1 MNDVEAHCAH
11 AKASGALIS
20 TDLEETFYGDRR
32 YTALDPEGFEWTF
45 ASKVKDVAPE
55 DWNPSS

>member
-1 MNDVEAHCAH
+1 MAHCAK

-20 TDLEETFYGDRR
+20 TDLEDTFYGDRR

-45 ASKVKDVAPE
+45 ASTVKDVAPE
-55 DWNPSS
+55 DWDPSS